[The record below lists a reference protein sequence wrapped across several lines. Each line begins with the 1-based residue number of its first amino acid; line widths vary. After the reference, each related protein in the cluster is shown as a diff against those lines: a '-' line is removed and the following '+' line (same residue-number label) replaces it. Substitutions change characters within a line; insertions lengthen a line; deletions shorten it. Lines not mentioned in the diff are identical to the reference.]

1 MAEKSNKGLVIGVVV
16 AAVLLVGCLGLV
28 GLVGVGAA
36 VFIPSFIEM
45 QYKAKRAEVPGNVSG
60 IKTAQVS
67 HDLNWD
73 EFVPCPDATP
83 RELWMLDGNPYPWS
97 GGECWEMLFWTPDGD
112 VRGTYWVEVNGYHT
126 DFTVYGAIDADGD
139 GVPAIYTAT
148 KSINPVLTTPD
159 DVY

>member
-1 MAEKSNKGLVIGVVV
+1 MAEKSKKGLVIGIVV

-45 QYKAKRAEVPGNVSG
+45 QYKAKRAEVPGHVSG
-60 IKTAQVS
+60 IKTAQVGY
-67 HDLNWD
+67 DAAFD

-83 RELWMLDGNPYPWS
+83 RELWMLDGNPYPWM
-97 GGECWEMLFWTPDGD
+97 GDDCWWDLGWAPDGD
-112 VRGTYWVEVNGYHT
+112 VRGTYWVEVSGY